1 MKIQIRQPNCILQL
15 LGVHMLQQE
24 DVVKIL
30 CRSVTIELGVPKFS
44 KDAHLMQCPPLP
56 VHLCNLNRLTLFS
69 STYLLSSFFPL
80 TCKDSVADMGE
91 RMVTNSA
98 ACSPR

>member
-56 VHLCNLNRLTLFS
+56 VHLCNLNRLTLFFRQR
-69 STYLLSSFFPL
+69 LHWALFFPL
-80 TCKDSVADMGE
+80 ICKGAVDHTGILKYEGKNGDK
-91 RMVTNSA
+91 
-98 ACSPR
+98 